1 MLREK
6 CVDGARLQGGN
17 TAESDGG
24 GWGAGGGGDLRGH
37 MHLGFLSPGILQ
49 GVLQLVQR
57 SAGRVETGG
66 WHRRLWKASMKVHKC
81 PGTNLYLCVST

>member
-1 MLREK
+1 
-6 CVDGARLQGGN
+6 
-17 TAESDGG
+17 
-24 GWGAGGGGDLRGH
+24 

-57 SAGRVETGG
+57 SAGRVETGD

-81 PGTNLYLCVST
+81 LGTNLYLYVST